1 MHKAAQ
7 AYLSTQVH
15 TTSKGELLLMLYDAA
30 IKFMKQAKVKI
41 DEKDYAAKGI
51 LISKAI
57 EVISEL
63 TASLNKEKGGELAEN
78 LSRLYIFCNT
88 RLLQANLKMD
98 TQKIDEVIKII
109 DGIASAYREI
119 IPTEEAQAAVPL
131 QTTASA
137 NSGSTNVNRSFVNDA
152 GYGMQTPTA
161 QNIPSPNALRLKK
174 AANAYGGGM

>member
-1 MHKAAQ
+1 MQKAAQ

-41 DEKDYAAKGI
+41 DERDYAAKGI

-63 TASLNKEKGGELAEN
+63 TSSLNKEKGGELAEN
-78 LSRLYIFCNT
+78 LSQLYIFCNT

-98 TQKIDEVIKII
+98 TEKLDEVIKII

-137 NSGSTNVNRSFVNDA
+137 NAGSVNVNRSFANDSRFSMPQA
-152 GYGMQTPTA
+152 AP
-161 QNIPSPNALRLKK
+161 QNMPAPNSMRLKK
-174 AANAYGGGM
+174 AANAYGGGA

>member
-30 IKFMKQAKVKI
+30 IKFLKQAKVKI
-41 DEKDYAAKGI
+41 NEKDYAAKGI

-78 LSRLYIFCNT
+78 LSQLYIYCNT

-98 TQKIDEVIKII
+98 NEKIDEVVRII

-119 IPTEEAQAAVPL
+119 IPTMEAQNAVPL
-131 QTTASA
+131 QTYSTSS
-137 NSGSTNVNRSFVNDA
+137 SGSTNINASFVNDP
-152 GYGMQTPTA
+152 GYGLPTA
-161 QNIPSPNALRLKK
+161 AKNMPAPNSMRLKK
-174 AANAYGGGM
+174 AANAYGTSR

>member
-1 MHKAAQ
+1 MQKAAQ

-30 IKFMKQAKVKI
+30 IKFMKQAKIKI

-63 TASLNKEKGGELAEN
+63 TSSLNKEKGGELAEN
-78 LSRLYIFCNT
+78 LSQLYIFCNT

-98 TQKIDEVIKII
+98 TSKIDEVIKII

-119 IPTEEAQAAVPL
+119 IPTEEAQAAVPVET
-131 QTTASA
+131 QSTSS
-137 NSGSTNVNRSFVNDA
+137 SGSTNVRRSFVNDP
-152 GYGMQTPTA
+152 GYGM
-161 QNIPSPNALRLKK
+161 PNAQAMPTPSSLRLKK
-174 AANAYGGGM
+174 AANAYGSA

>member
-15 TTSKGELLLMLYDAA
+15 TTSKGELLIMLYDAA

-41 DEKDYAAKGI
+41 NEKDYAEKGI

-63 TASLNKEKGGELAEN
+63 AASLNKEKGGELAEN
-78 LSRLYIFCNT
+78 LSKLYIYCNT

-98 TQKIDEVIKII
+98 TEKLDEVIKII

-119 IPTEEAQAAVPL
+119 IPTAEAQAAVPL
-131 QTTASA
+131 QTAATA
-137 NSGSTNVNRSFVNDA
+137 NSGTTNVNRSFVNDA
-152 GYGMQTPTA
+152 GYGMPKT
-161 QNIPSPNALRLKK
+161 QNIPAPNALRLKK
-174 AANAYGGGM
+174 AANAYGGGA

>member
-30 IKFMKQAKVKI
+30 IKFMKQAKIKI

-63 TASLNKEKGGELAEN
+63 TSSLNKEKGGSLAEN
-78 LSRLYIFCNT
+78 LSQLYIYCNT

-98 TQKIDEVIKII
+98 NEKIDEVIKII

-119 IPTEEAQAAVPL
+119 ISKMDAQDAPL
-131 QTTASA
+131 QTQSSAS
-137 NSGSTNVNRSFVNDA
+137 SGSTNINASFVNDP
-152 GYGMQTPTA
+152 GYGLPTA
-161 QNIPSPNALRLKK
+161 SGNMPAPNSIRLKK
-174 AANAYGGGM
+174 AANAYGSAR

>member
-1 MHKAAQ
+1 MQKAAQ

-15 TTSKGELLLMLYDAA
+15 TTSKGELLIMLYDAA

-78 LSRLYIFCNT
+78 LSQLYIFCNT

-98 TQKIDEVIKII
+98 TEKLDEVIKII

-119 IPTEEAQAAVPL
+119 IPTVEAQAAVPMET
-131 QTTASA
+131 QSVPS
-137 NSGSTNVNRSFVNDA
+137 SGSTNVNRSFVNDP
-152 GYGMQTPTA
+152 GYGLPTA
-161 QNIPSPNALRLKK
+161 QNIPAPNTMRLKK
-174 AANAYGGGM
+174 AATAYGGA

>member
-30 IKFMKQAKVKI
+30 IKFMKQAKIKI

-63 TASLNKEKGGELAEN
+63 TASLNKEKGGSLAEN
-78 LSRLYIFCNT
+78 LSQLYIYCNT

-98 TQKIDEVIKII
+98 NEKIDEVIKII
-109 DGIASAYREI
+109 DGISSAYREI
-119 IPTEEAQAAVPL
+119 ISKMDAQDAPL
-131 QTTASA
+131 QTQSSAS
-137 NSGSTNVNRSFVNDA
+137 SGSTNINASFVNGP
-152 GYGMQTPTA
+152 GYGLPTA
-161 QNIPSPNALRLKK
+161 SGNMPAPNSIRLKK
-174 AANAYGGGM
+174 AASAYGSAR

>member
-1 MHKAAQ
+1 MQKAAQ
-7 AYLSTQVH
+7 AYLSTQIH

-30 IKFMKQAKVKI
+30 INFMKQAKVKI

-63 TASLNKEKGGELAEN
+63 ASSMNKEKGGELAEN
-78 LSRLYIFCNT
+78 LSKLYIFCNT

-98 TQKIDEVIKII
+98 TEKLDEVIKII

-131 QTTASA
+131 QTAATA
-137 NSGSTNVNRSFVNDA
+137 NSGTTNVNRSLQT
-152 GYGMQTPTA
+152 MQATQCQRPKTCPLPMPCA
-161 QNIPSPNALRLKK
+161 
-174 AANAYGGGM
+174 

>member
-1 MHKAAQ
+1 MHKAAH

-30 IKFMKQAKVKI
+30 IKFMKQAKIKI

-63 TASLNKEKGGELAEN
+63 TSSLNKEKGGSLAEN
-78 LSRLYIFCNT
+78 LSQLYLFCNT

-98 TQKIDEVIKII
+98 TTKLDEVITII

-119 IPTEEAQAAVPL
+119 IPTEEAQAAVPMET
-131 QTTASA
+131 QSVSS
-137 NSGSTNVNRSFVNDA
+137 SGSTNIRRSFVNDP
-152 GYGMQTPTA
+152 GYGM
-161 QNIPSPNALRLKK
+161 PNAQSMPAPNTMRLKK
-174 AANAYGGGM
+174 AANAYGGR

>member
-41 DEKDYAAKGI
+41 NDKDYAAKGI

-78 LSRLYIFCNT
+78 LSKLYIYCNT

-98 TQKIDEVIKII
+98 NEKLDEVIKII

-119 IPTEEAQAAVPL
+119 IPTEEAQAAVPMET
-131 QTTASA
+131 QAMPS
-137 NSGSTNVNRSFVNDA
+137 SGSTNVNRSFVNDA
-152 GYGMQTPTA
+152 GYGM
-161 QNIPSPNALRLKK
+161 PNTQAMPAPNTMRLKK
-174 AANAYGGGM
+174 AANAYGGA